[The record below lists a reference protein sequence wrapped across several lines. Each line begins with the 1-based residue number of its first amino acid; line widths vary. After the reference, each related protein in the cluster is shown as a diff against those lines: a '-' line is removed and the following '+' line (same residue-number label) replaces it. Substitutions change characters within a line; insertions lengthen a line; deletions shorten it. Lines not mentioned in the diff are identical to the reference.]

1 MLRCMMQLNV
11 ETATE
16 YDRTTALR
24 PVDEAGADGDTARF
38 AVDLHASWSS
48 LIGIHGGYLVAI
60 AVRGA
65 ERVATGRGVRTVT
78 TSFLRA
84 GQIGPARLEVR
95 EIRRSRSLSTV
106 VTDLF
111 QGEHLVTTSRVTLT
125 EERSGVEW
133 SSPVPL
139 PVPPPE
145 DCVPVAPPDRVEH
158 LLRVDARLD
167 PASLPFTAGPQAVIR
182 GHIRPFGTRR
192 VDASWLAM
200 AADWFPPPA
209 FVRVDPPTGGVSIDL
224 TTHLHQPQVDL
235 DEDEWLVGEFEIVT
249 STGGLAVEHGRI
261 ARRDGSLVSESFQTR
276 WTAAG

>member
-1 MLRCMMQLNV
+1 MTQLDAV
-11 ETATE
+11 AATDF
-16 YDRTTALR
+16 DRTTALR
-24 PVDEAGADGDTARF
+24 PMDGDGPDGVTARF
-38 AVDLHASWSS
+38 AVDLDASWSS

-65 ERVATGRGVRTVT
+65 ERMATGRGVRTAT

-84 GQIGPARLEVR
+84 GQIGPARLEVG

-106 VTDLF
+106 VADLF
-111 QGEHLVTTSRVTLT
+111 QDDQLVTTSRITLT

-139 PVPPPE
+139 RVPPPE
-145 DCVPVAPPDRVEH
+145 DCVPVEPPHRVEH

-182 GHIRPFGTRR
+182 GHIRPFGTRC
-192 VDASWLAM
+192 VDAAWLAM

-235 DEDEWLVGEFEIVT
+235 AEDEWLAGEFEIVT
-249 STGGLAVEHGRI
+249 STGGLALEHGRI
-261 ARRDGSLVSESFQTR
+261 ARRDGALVSESFQTR
-276 WTAAG
+276 WTAEG